1 MEQSRGPQ
9 TSHQQI
15 RDLMVL
21 KLFRLAKI
29 EETED
34 PECCSL
40 WVVTRITSG
49 SVNCLK
55 LSWKEV

>member
-21 KLFRLAKI
+21 KLCSLTKI

-40 WVVTRITSG
+40 WVVT
-49 SVNCLK
+49 SVSCLK
-55 LSWKEV
+55 LTWKEV

>member
-9 TSHQQI
+9 TSRQQI

-34 PECCSL
+34 PESCSL
-40 WVVTRITSG
+40 
-49 SVNCLK
+49 
-55 LSWKEV
+55 